1 MTVLRRFVPFL
12 FFGLLAVPCV
22 GQDATEPDTHA
33 TEKRGIA
40 ALDGSR
46 LTADTLRYE
55 TDVQMGQQSTTRPTV
70 RTFSKGLHE
79 GTPIWRV
86 VDAVEGAAQTDT
98 LVLDRTSLRPLQR
111 RVGGRAVLT
120 LTFDSTSVSG
130 TVRAR
135 GQTRSI
141 EQAFDQPVLAS
152 TAHMEVGL
160 ATLPLETGFVVRL
173 PVFHLQ
179 QQTVTP
185 TTLRV
190 TGTDTVAVPAGSF
203 EAFVLETTSQGP
215 GPSGTYYVRRAAP
228 HHVVRADLTGK
239 GPRGQAVTATKQLT
253 SMSGEASAGSK

>member
-1 MTVLRRFVPFL
+1 MSALRRFVPFL
-12 FFGLLAVPCV
+12 FCALLAVPGV
-22 GQDATEPDTHA
+22 AQDATEPNTHA
-33 TEKRGIA
+33 DEEKGMA
-40 ALDGSR
+40 SLDGSR

-55 TDVQMGQQSTTRPTV
+55 TTVRMGQQSTTRPTV

-79 GTPIWRV
+79 GTPVWRV
-86 VDAVEGAAQTDT
+86 VDAVEGASQADT
-98 LVLDRTSLRPLQR
+98 LFLDRTSLRPLQR
-111 RVGGRAVLT
+111 RVGGQAALT

-130 TVRAR
+130 AVRAR

-141 EQAFDQPVLAS
+141 KQAFDQPVLAS
-152 TAHMEVGL
+152 TANMEVGL
-160 ATLPLETGFVVRL
+160 ATLSLESGFVVRL

-228 HHVVRADLTGK
+228 HHVIKADLTGK